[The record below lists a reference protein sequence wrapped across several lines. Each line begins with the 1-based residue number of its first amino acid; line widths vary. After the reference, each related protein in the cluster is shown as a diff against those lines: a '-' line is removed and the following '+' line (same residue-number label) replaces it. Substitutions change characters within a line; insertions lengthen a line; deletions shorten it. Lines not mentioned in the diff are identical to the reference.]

1 LLEAQKKSCH
11 HGADATERRPRAA
24 SLLNMP
30 NGMLRSQH
38 KKNMAGENYTV
49 GQNLSAHAAPQE

>member
-1 LLEAQKKSCH
+1 MPRNA
-11 HGADATERRPRAA
+11 RPRAA

-38 KKNMAGENYTV
+38 KKNMAGENYIV
-49 GQNLSAHAAPQE
+49 GQNYKPSVPVRRRSASGIGLRQK